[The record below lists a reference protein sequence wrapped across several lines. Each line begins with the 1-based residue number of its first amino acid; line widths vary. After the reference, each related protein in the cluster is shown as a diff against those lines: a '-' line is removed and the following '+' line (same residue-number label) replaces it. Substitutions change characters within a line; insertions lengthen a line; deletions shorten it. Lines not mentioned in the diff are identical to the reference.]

1 MNEQELRSQ
10 IAHEIDLY
18 FNGRERW
25 SLTDLLAIVRG
36 DKELWQTQIRNR
48 LSSTVYE
55 KTRVNK

>member
-1 MNEQELRSQ
+1 MNEQELRNQ

-25 SLTDLLAIVRG
+25 SLSDLLAIVRG

-48 LSSTVYE
+48 LSSSVYE
-55 KTRVNK
+55 KTRVSQ